1 MEVILASLRRAAR
14 LDAGRAEEPTAGAID
29 RQSAKTTESGGPRGY
44 DAGKKVKGRKR
55 HLVVDTEGNPLT
67 VQIHAASIQDR
78 DGAPDLLEEAA
89 ACCPTLQALFAD
101 GGYSGPKLAASLRDR
116 SLDLNLIIVSKPP
129 GSKGFAVLPRR
140 WVVERTF
147 AWLNRCRRL
156 AKDFER
162 TIESAKAW
170 VLWAAVRL
178 LVRRLGRR
186 VSACATM
193 G

>member
-1 MEVILASLRRAAR
+1 MEVILVSLRRTAR

-78 DGAPDLLEEAA
+78 DGAPDVLEEAA

-101 GGYSGPKLAASLRDR
+101 GGYSGPKLAASPARPEPGSGSHHR
-116 SLDLNLIIVSKPP
+116 FQAP

-140 WVVERTF
+140 WVVERTL

-186 VSACATM
+186 VSACTTM

>member
-29 RQSAKTTESGGPRGY
+29 RQGAKTRESGGPRGY

-55 HLVVDTEGNPLT
+55 HLVVDTEGNPLA
-67 VQIHAASIQDR
+67 VQVHCAGIQDR
-78 DGAPDLLEEAA
+78 DGAPHLLEEVAA
-89 ACCPTLQALFAD
+89 RCPTLRALFAD
-101 GGYSGPKLAASLRDR
+101 GGYSGAKLEQAMRDR
-116 SLDLNLIIVSKPP
+116 GLDIDLIIVSKPKRN
-129 GSKGFAVLPRR
+129 KGFAVLPRR
-140 WVVERTF
+140 WVVERSF

-170 VLWAAVRL
+170 ILWAAIRV

-186 VSACATM
+186 VSICATI